1 MIVRIDNRLLEILR
15 EKGVEVSMD
24 TFRQA
29 YAQRQEE
36 RAKDPKLAR
45 RRRMEQMVNDM
56 MSGGFDGKRD

>member
-15 EKGVEVSMD
+15 SMGVEVSME
-24 TFRQA
+24 TFRHA

-45 RRRMEQMVNDM
+45 RRKLEQMVNDM
-56 MSGGFDGKRD
+56 MTGG